1 MANTFTLTDPK
12 GKAISTTYSA
22 TDKADMERM
31 GLAQGYKFA
40 PTPLP
45 NPVPATSLQPATPV
59 NLPQP
64 TATDAQ
70 MNVQDSVAGT
80 VATSRANLDKMYA
93 DQKATIDKELEAL
106 KASRADTLAKA
117 KPLTEPFREELETKE
132 RKRLSIE
139 TNFQENQK
147 LTNQL
152 DALLQQGNNMIARK
166 NGVSMNNRAA
176 AIRTQRTIEDV
187 QARAGVIEAVINAR
201 NNQITVAQN
210 MIDRSVEAIVADRTD
225 SLNYY
230 NTLLEMDN
238 SKILTLD
245 KESKEIATAQVELV
259 KGDLEK
265 AEATAEYIKGLMVNP
280 ETASFMAD
288 AGVSLTDS
296 VEEIQEK
303 MAKQVKIDQVRDA
316 RNKLVEAGYEL
327 VAYPTGET
335 MPIEVGDTVLYAKV
349 RPGSEQ
355 ALKLEQL
362 RASIESTNALANQRS
377 GSGGG
382 VGGGGVYA
390 DDMDALQGNVL
401 AMIPTKFGQE
411 QFQKQ
416 LANAR
421 NDQDRLNLLA
431 GQILK
436 AQPAEVKRDFA
447 NQAVGLSEIDKAIA
461 LIDSGTQTGAL
472 QAGTQYVYNIVG
484 KDYDPKLA
492 AIAQHLTAA
501 IQPYRNSVT
510 GAAWGEQETA
520 EYAQLFGSTKYEPEE
535 LKQRLMIVKEVMKN
549 KSAQTLNAYAN
560 PLGFGDNQFAAG
572 LYTPGT
578 GLQMDVNAGVDQ
590 QTLEAFDLEM
600 GTSGTTAEQVDDGG
614 YLSNLWGA
622 IWGK

>member
-12 GKAISTTYSA
+12 GKAISTTFSA

-59 NLPQP
+59 SLPQP
-64 TATDAQ
+64 SAPDAQ

-80 VATSRANLDKMYA
+80 VASSRANLDKMYA
-93 DQKATIDKELEAL
+93 DQKASIDKELETL
-106 KASRADTLAKA
+106 KTQRSETLAKA
-117 KPLTEPFREELETKE
+117 KPLTEPFREELQNKE
-132 RKRLSIE
+132 RERLSIE

-201 NNQITVAQN
+201 NNQITVAQG

-238 SKILTLD
+238 AGILALD
-245 KESKEIATAQVELV
+245 KESKEIAASQVELV

-265 AEATAEYIKGLMVNP
+265 AEATAEYIKGLMINP

-296 VEEIQEK
+296 VEDVQNK
-303 MAKQVKIDQVRDA
+303 MTKQAQVQQVRDA

-327 VAYPTGET
+327 SAIPTGET
-335 MPIEVGDTVLYAKV
+335 IPIEVGGTTLYAKV
-349 RPGSEQ
+349 RPGSAQ
-355 ALKLEQL
+355 ALEIEQL
-362 RASIESTNALANQRS
+362 RANIQSTNALASQRS

-382 VGGGGVYA
+382 VGGGATYA
-390 DDMDALQGNVL
+390 SDMDALVGTVL
-401 AMIPTKFGQE
+401 STIPTKYGQA
-411 QFQKQ
+411 QFQDQ
-416 LANAR
+416 ISRAR
-421 NDQDRLNLLA
+421 DDADVLNIVA
-431 GQILK
+431 AQTLK
-436 AQPAEVKRDFA
+436 AQGAEVRRDFA
-447 NQAVGLSEIDKAIA
+447 NQAIGISEIDKAIA
-461 LIDSGTQTGAL
+461 LIDSGVKSGAL
-472 QAGTQYVYNIVG
+472 QAGAQYTFNLLG
-484 KDYDPKLA
+484 KDFDPKLA
-492 AIAQHLTAA
+492 QVNQHITAA

-510 GAAWGEQETA
+510 GAAWGTQEDA
-520 EYAQLFGSTKYEPEE
+520 EYAQLFGSTKYEPQE
-535 LKQRLMIVKEVMKN
+535 LKQRLLGAKEILKS
-549 KSAQTLNAYAN
+549 KSANALNAFAN
-560 PLGFGDNQFAAG
+560 PMGYGSNQFASGA
-572 LYTPGT
+572 YTPADQLNAENDEVLSVFDAELGT
-578 GLQMDVNAGVDQ
+578 AN
-590 QTLEAFDLEM
+590 
-600 GTSGTTAEQVDDGG
+600 TTAQTTEDGG
-614 YLSNLWGA
+614 YLSNLWNA
-622 IWGK
+622 IIGK